1 MTNKFKI
8 TSKSQL
14 KEKENFNLNNFNKLF
29 CENEKKNINIKKRLI
44 LKIKNFGKKIILLI
58 NSEHYYLYRDLEDKV
73 II

>member
-44 LKIKNFGKKIILLI
+44 LK
-58 NSEHYYLYRDLEDKV
+58 R
-73 II
+73 